1 MRDLVTTVM
10 EIAGGLLVVAA
21 LAVWAAA
28 VGIPLALGVAGVGML
43 AFSWL
48 LTNPTAPNRWARAL
62 ADRRRTI
69 ATALVVAS
77 RRRRAAR
84 QALGTVV
91 EA

>member
-48 LTNPTAPNRWARAL
+48 LTNPDAPKRWARAL
-62 ADRRRTI
+62 TERRRAI
-69 ATALVVAS
+69 ATSLVVAS
-77 RRRRAAR
+77 QRRRAAR
-84 QALGTVV
+84 RALGTVV
-91 EA
+91 DA